1 MAQGWRKTW
10 LVAMTVSAVL
20 IALVSVRYLVP
31 GAPGG
36 GPAILANR
44 AAAFGALTL
53 HAGLASTALLLGPW
67 QFFGFLRAR
76 WPRLHRWIGT
86 AYVACCLGAAA
97 AGLALAFGTTAGPV
111 ASVGFGLLA
120 VAWAAATWRAWRL
133 ARGHAFA
140 AHQRWMIRS
149 FALTFAAVTLRIQL
163 PLAGAL
169 ALDMAIAYPV
179 ISFLCWVPN
188 LVVAEL
194 YLGARRVRLA
204 TA

>member
-1 MAQGWRKTW
+1 MSQGWRRAW
-10 LVAMTVSAVL
+10 MVAMTASAVL
-20 IALVSVRYLVP
+20 IALVSLRYLAP

-53 HAGLASTALLLGPW
+53 HAGLASLALLLGPW
-67 QFFGFLRAR
+67 QFLGRLRAR
-76 WPRLHRWIGT
+76 RPRLHRWIGT
-86 AYVACCLGAAA
+86 IYVACCIGAAA

-120 VAWAAATWRAWRL
+120 LAWAGATWRAWRL
-133 ARGHAFA
+133 ARAHAFA
-140 AHQRWMIRS
+140 AHQQWMIRS

-169 ALDMAIAYPV
+169 GLDMGVAYPA

-188 LVVAEL
+188 LAVAEL
-194 YLGARRVRLA
+194 YLGARRLRLA